1 MAWIHLEELTIFLTV
16 FVVITIIYRTNYFL
30 SAEQREFWNEIS
42 ALFDTKLNYI
52 PLTFM
57 LGFFVTIIVGRWNQ
71 IFSNMGWIE
80 KLLDEL
86 RNVLYWLPVTWLFDT
101 KLDYIPLT
109 FMLGFF
115 VTIIVGRWNQIFSNM
130 GWIENTALLTAT
142 YLRGN
147 DEKSRMMRRN
157 VIRYMVLAQVL
168 IYRDI
173 SMQVRRRLP
182 TLDTVVASGF
192 MTEAERDKY
201 VAYNNKYTKVFL
213 PIQWCYS
220 VVYEARVSGKLS
232 CDLMMNE
239 IIKNVSEFRQ
249 SLAKLCNFDWVPI
262 PLVYPQVVFLA
273 VRSYF
278 VLCLIARQSVLIHGE
293 TPKESSSVFTIIPLL
308 MTSLQFVFYVG
319 WMKVAESLM
328 NPLGED
334 DDDFECNYLLDR
346 NLSLG
351 LSIVDECYND
361 LPLQQRDIFWSA
373 EAIEP
378 LYSADTAVKPI
389 NPQIGSAA
397 MYEPREDE
405 VVMMPRIDGEDLDNI
420 SFDDQEARLLP
431 RGVSVVSVNRHL
443 GSRSSLSSRKGL
455 VDSIRKQFSR
465 DGRKTARPNRLDASQ
480 MSLNNDKK
488 NTVELAG
495 ESSLDILG
503 DLADEAA
510 RNSMPLTPNGEL
522 SPISPQPR
530 SPVNEALT
538 SVPEED
544 EDSQRTR
551 NSVDLQRW
559 KEEQSGKREEK

>member
-1 MAWIHLEELTIFLTV
+1 MTVSYNLDVSSTSILGFLKLQFRWRGSIWKSVLKELTIFLTV

-30 SAEQREFWNEIS
+30 SAEQREFWDEIS
-42 ALFDTKLNYI
+42 ALFDTKLN
-52 PLTFM
+52 
-57 LGFFVTIIVGRWNQ
+57 
-71 IFSNMGWIE
+71 
-80 KLLDEL
+80 
-86 RNVLYWLPVTWLFDT
+86 
-101 KLDYIPLT
+101 YIPLT

-293 TPKESSSVFTIIPLL
+293 TPKDGSSIFPIIPLL

-480 MSLNNDKK
+480 MSLNNDRK

-522 SPISPQPR
+522 SPVSPQPR
-530 SPVNEALT
+530 SPINEALT

-544 EDSQRTR
+544 EDTQRTR